1 MVLTAYAQFF
11 PPKISP
17 MNSSPIRPLSVGNV
31 VSASVRLFRSN
42 FKPYMGIALK
52 VMAWG
57 LVPLIPSVINL
68 AIWVLEVSAN
78 PASDGGTVR
87 GLRSL
92 MTMLSPIFFLLGIFC
107 SAKAWTHGALI
118 SRLAFQELVGQP
130 ETVKEGW
137 QQVRKRLWH
146 FWLARFMVGLIGA
159 VVTVVGFLVLTIV
172 LLLSVGSTMV
182 MFGINSADPPG
193 AFSVMVGLITI
204 GFFLLALV
212 VPLWFQ
218 ARLFVPELTVAVEQ
232 VSGSD
237 AIVRSWQLSKGHAVR
252 ILMIILVASLMTVP
266 PFVLAFVPGSF
277 ALVALIPQFQRGVSP
292 ETSVIFM
299 LLGLFGV
306 GGLLALLL
314 GLLVIPF
321 WQAIKAVIY
330 YDLRSRREGMGLEL
344 RDR

>member
-1 MVLTAYAQFF
+1 
-11 PPKISP
+11 
-17 MNSSPIRPLSVGNV
+17 MNSSQSIRPLSVGNV
-31 VSASVRLFRSN
+31 VSASIRLFRSN
-42 FKPYMGIALK
+42 FKAYAGIALK

-78 PASDGGTVR
+78 PASDSTVTAK

-92 MTMLSPIFFLLGIFC
+92 VTLLSPVFFLLGIFC

-146 FWLARFMVGLIGA
+146 FWLARFMVGLIGG
-159 VVTVVGFLVLTIV
+159 VVTVAGFLVLTIV
-172 LLLSVGSTMV
+172 LLLSVGLAML
-182 MFGINSADPPG
+182 MFGVNSADPPG
-193 AFSVMVGLITI
+193 AFSLMVGLITI
-204 GFFLLALV
+204 IFFLLALM

-218 ARLFVPELTVAVEQ
+218 ARLFVPELPVAVEQ

-237 AIVRSWQLSKGHAVR
+237 GIVRAWHLSKGHTVR
-252 ILMIILVASLMTVP
+252 ILMIMLVASLMTLP
-266 PFVLAFVPGSF
+266 PFILAFVPGSVALF
-277 ALVALIPQFQRGVSP
+277 ALVPQFQRGVSL
-292 ETSVIFM
+292 ETSVIFT

-306 GGLLALLL
+306 GGLLALVL
-314 GLLVIPF
+314 GSLIIPF
-321 WQAIKAVIY
+321 WQSIKAVIY